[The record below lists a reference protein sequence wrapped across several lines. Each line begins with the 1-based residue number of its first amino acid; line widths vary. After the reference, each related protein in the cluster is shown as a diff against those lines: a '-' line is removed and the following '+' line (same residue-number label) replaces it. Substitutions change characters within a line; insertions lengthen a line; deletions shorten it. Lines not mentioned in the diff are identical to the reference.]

1 MYNNIVSSLSYL
13 FGTVSV
19 LYVLYKFLRLVNN
32 IRLAINRANQLY
44 KQVSG
49 PLLLFPTLINTALLR
64 EDIVTSQIKI
74 PAELKPGEQP
84 FRFIPE
90 KYLQLNG
97 PGTHEKDD

>member
-1 MYNNIVSSLSYL
+1 M
-13 FGTVSV
+13 

-32 IRLAINRANQLY
+32 IRLAINRANQIY

-64 EDIVTSQIKI
+64 EDIARSLLNEVKI
-74 PAELKPGEQP
+74 PAELKPGDQP

-90 KYLQLNG
+90 KYLQLPSDNG
-97 PGTHEKDD
+97 YGTHAKDD